1 MILDGAKV
9 AQKIRNELKE
19 KISKEKRAPILTV
32 ILVDSEMAGPSKIY
46 VNYS

>member
-19 KISKEKRAPILTV
+19 KISKEKRAPSRFRNV
-32 ILVDSEMAGPSKIY
+32 GPK
-46 VNYS
+46 